1 VIVTSWTCTA
11 LWLGS
16 LLNINLFIRIR
27 TRRSKCMHFG
37 VAQLTWD
44 WLRGGFTLESWLPSK
59 PRHLTRID
67 TQLKLESLTFL
78 FCGMDKRKPFCQ
90 SFRYKTLTWSL
101 FYLLS
106 KQFKTYLEKIIQ
118 FCKLPIISTTHDS
131 LKKWQKKFWYIYIY
145 NFEFKK

>member
-59 PRHLTRID
+59 PRHLTRIE

-78 FCGMDKRKPFCQ
+78 FCGMDKRKPFCL
-90 SFRYKTLTWSL
+90 SFRYKTLTWKTA
-101 FYLLS
+101 LS
-106 KQFKTYLEKIIQ
+106 
-118 FCKLPIISTTHDS
+118 CSP
-131 LKKWQKKFWYIYIY
+131 KFSPMQEQAGKGVWPPFSESFFPS
-145 NFEFKK
+145 FETI